1 MRHSSYFNKQ
11 TYLLP
16 MRGQRRRELGV
27 DSFCSSQ
34 ASKIKKSAKVIFLPL
49 LCLIKSS
56 SPLSL
61 HAITQVNSPAS
72 LSEAQLINRIKWNST
87 VFDANNK
94 PTTEHNHPAHLKAK
108 IASSVAKTERRQKER
123 NVASRPTCPR
133 CYRPPIL
140 CICPSLPSRKI
151 KTKTDVLILQ
161 HPREFRRRSL
171 STVPIMSLV
180 LENCTV
186 KRGYRFEVEDLDL
199 VSECLGRGVKPL
211 LLFPGKNAISLDG
224 NDSNEDYESTSEF
237 GEQRLDNVSGISKNN
252 TREGAQRRKALRK
265 EKQLLILV
273 DGTWAEAKRMIM
285 QSPQLTSRCQQIQFT
300 SSYTSIYDVIRKEP
314 EKHCISTL
322 EACAHAL
329 TFLEPGTKS
338 KIDDD
343 DSTNE
348 YNGGSE
354 AKKCLKGAMKFMVD
368 KKQSVFNIRDT
379 EPRFTKPGNKIRE
392 KNKRRVEIMK
402 QIFHE
407 EKSTETRIV

>member
-1 MRHSSYFNKQ
+1 
-11 TYLLP
+11 
-16 MRGQRRRELGV
+16 
-27 DSFCSSQ
+27 
-34 ASKIKKSAKVIFLPL
+34 
-49 LCLIKSS
+49 
-56 SPLSL
+56 
-61 HAITQVNSPAS
+61 
-72 LSEAQLINRIKWNST
+72 
-87 VFDANNK
+87 
-94 PTTEHNHPAHLKAK
+94 
-108 IASSVAKTERRQKER
+108 
-123 NVASRPTCPR
+123 
-133 CYRPPIL
+133 
-140 CICPSLPSRKI
+140 
-151 KTKTDVLILQ
+151 
-161 HPREFRRRSL
+161 
-171 STVPIMSLV
+171 MSLV

-354 AKKCLKGAMKFMVD
+354 AKKYLKGAMKFMVD